1 MATTSTGDYRQHPAN
16 PVRQSMPVDGPRLH
30 PQASWKKEMSAM
42 AGERTYPILP
52 CSDLEEALAFYR
64 ALGFTVTMCQTRPN
78 PYAVVELGEI
88 AIHLAAIA
96 GFDRANSYGRA
107 IITVPD
113 PGPLWESFRDG
124 LRGSFG
130 AVPTRGIPRLLRQRR
145 KAGTATGFTV
155 VDPGGNWL
163 RFYRSGATEDESPR
177 TGLGRAIDVAARRG
191 DAHGDEAMAIAI
203 LDAGLLR
210 HPDAPPAETFE
221 ALLCRAELKGR
232 IGQNPE
238 GDLTAAEL
246 LLATQDLGA
255 VAGRALDEISNAF
268 DR

>member
-1 MATTSTGDYRQHPAN
+1 MRQA
-16 PVRQSMPVDGPRLH
+16 
-30 PQASWKKEMSAM
+30 
-42 AGERTYPILP
+42 
-52 CSDLEEALAFYR
+52 
-64 ALGFTVTMCQTRPN
+64 RPN
-78 PYAVVELGEI
+78 PYAVVKLGEI

-96 GFDRANSYGRA
+96 GFDPASSCGSA

-113 PGPLWESFRDG
+113 PGQLWESFRDG
-124 LRGSFG
+124 LREGFG
-130 AVPTRGIPRLLRQRR
+130 AVPARGIPRLLRLRR

-238 GDLTAAEL
+238 GDLTEAEL
-246 LLATQDLGA
+246 LLTTQGLGA
-255 VAGRALDEISNAF
+255 AAARALDEISNTF
-268 DR
+268 DS

>member
-1 MATTSTGDYRQHPAN
+1 
-16 PVRQSMPVDGPRLH
+16 
-30 PQASWKKEMSAM
+30 M

-52 CSDLEEALAFYR
+52 CPDLEEALAFYR
-64 ALGFTVTMCQTRPN
+64 ALGFTVTLRQTRPN

-88 AIHLAAIA
+88 GIHLAAIA
-96 GFDRANSYGRA
+96 GFDPANSYGSA
-107 IITVPD
+107 VITVPD
-113 PGPLWESFRDG
+113 PGQLWESFRDG
-124 LRGSFG
+124 LRESFG

-155 VDPGGNWL
+155 VDSGGNWL
-163 RFYRSGATEDESPR
+163 RFYRSGATEDQSRR
-177 TGLGRAIDVAARRG
+177 TGLGRVIDVAARQG
-191 DAHGDEAMAIAI
+191 DTHGDEALAIAI

-210 HPDAPPAETFE
+210 HPDAPPAEIFE
-221 ALLCRAELKGR
+221 ALLYRAELKGR

-246 LLATQDLGA
+246 LLATQELG
-255 VAGRALDEISNAF
+255 VAAARALDEISDAF

>member
-1 MATTSTGDYRQHPAN
+1 
-16 PVRQSMPVDGPRLH
+16 
-30 PQASWKKEMSAM
+30 M

-52 CSDLEEALAFYR
+52 CSDLDESLEFYR
-64 ALGFTVTMCQTRPN
+64 ALGFTVTMRQARPN

-88 AIHLAAIA
+88 AVHLAAIA
-96 GFDRANSYGRA
+96 DFDPANSYGSA

-113 PGPLWESFRDG
+113 PGQLWESFRDG
-124 LRGSFG
+124 LRESFG

-163 RFYRSGATEDESPR
+163 RFYRSGATEDESHR
-177 TGLGRAIDVAARRG
+177 TGLGRAIDVAARPG
-191 DAHGDEAMAIAI
+191 DTHGDEALAIAI

-210 HPDAPPAETFE
+210 HPDAPPAEIFE
-221 ALLCRAELKGR
+221 ALLYRAELKGR
-232 IGQNPE
+232 VGQNPE
-238 GDLTAAEL
+238 ADLTAAEL
-246 LLATQDLGA
+246 LLATQELGA
-255 VAGRALDEISNAF
+255 AAARALDEVSNAF